1 MIDMNKLFLRF
12 LNDLRESSPN
22 LKKSLKEISPINFC
36 ISINGH
42 RKIYITIDDDS
53 SISFARNTFQFEIR
67 GSLIELLNLLATRK
81 LNKNLIF
88 GDTEQAII
96 FANII
101 LKSNIDIVYLID
113 KYFGD
118 IPALLALS
126 TIKLFKTSD
135 NNIDNDYENIRRRL
149 RDVAIKLDRLEAL
162 RGT

>member
-36 ISINGH
+36 ININGH

-53 SISFARNTFQFEIR
+53 SISFAQNTFQFEIR

-162 RGT
+162 KGT

>member
-1 MIDMNKLFLRF
+1 MINMNKLFLKF
-12 LNDLRESSPN
+12 LNDLKESSPN
-22 LKKSLKEISPINFC
+22 LNKSLKEISPINFC
-36 ISINGH
+36 ININGH
-42 RKIYITIDDDS
+42 RKIYITIDDES
-53 SISFARNTFQFEIR
+53 NISFEQNSSQFEIR

-135 NNIDNDYENIRRRL
+135 NNFDNDYESIRRRL
-149 RDVAIKLDRLEAL
+149 REVAIKLDRLEAL
-162 RGT
+162 KRT